1 MQLNFFCYKSIIEIL
16 YTFLEKQEKE
26 VIIMEITREIVE
38 YIRKNNISA
47 AEISENKKVDLDLLL
62 GNTDRKMN
70 ATEMLEI
77 CSYLG
82 IDPLSF
88 L

>member
-1 MQLNFFCYKSIIEIL
+1 MNFFYCKSIIEAL
-16 YTFLEKQEKE
+16 YAFLEKQEKE
-26 VIIMEITREIVE
+26 VVTMEITREIIE

-47 AEISENKKVDLDLLL
+47 AEISENTKVDLDLLL

-82 IDPLSF
+82 IDPLS
-88 L
+88 LL

>member
-1 MQLNFFCYKSIIEIL
+1 MNFFCYKSIIEAL

-26 VIIMEITREIVE
+26 VVTMEITREIVE

-47 AEISENKKVDLDLLL
+47 AEISENTKVDLDLLL
-62 GNTDRKMN
+62 GNADRKMN

-82 IDPLSF
+82 IDPLS
-88 L
+88 LL

>member
-1 MQLNFFCYKSIIEIL
+1 MNFFYRKSIIEAL

-26 VIIMEITREIVE
+26 VVTMEITREIIE

-47 AEISENKKVDLDLLL
+47 AEISENTKVDLDLLL

-82 IDPLSF
+82 IDPLS
-88 L
+88 LL

>member
-1 MQLNFFCYKSIIEIL
+1 MNFFYHKSIIEAL

-26 VIIMEITREIVE
+26 VVTMEITREIVE

-47 AEISENKKVDLDLLL
+47 AEISENTKVDLDLLL
-62 GNTDRKMN
+62 GNADRKMN

-82 IDPLSF
+82 IDPLS
-88 L
+88 LL

>member
-1 MQLNFFCYKSIIEIL
+1 M
-16 YTFLEKQEKE
+16 FLEKQEKE
-26 VIIMEITREIVE
+26 VVTMEITREIVE

-47 AEISENKKVDLDLLL
+47 AEISENTKVDLDLLL
-62 GNTDRKMN
+62 GNADRKMN

-82 IDPLSF
+82 IDPLS
-88 L
+88 LL

>member
-1 MQLNFFCYKSIIEIL
+1 MNFFYYKSIIEAL

-26 VIIMEITREIVE
+26 VVTMEITREIIE

-47 AEISENKKVDLDLLL
+47 AEISENTKVDLDLLL
-62 GNTDRKMN
+62 GNADRKMN

-82 IDPLSF
+82 IDPLS
-88 L
+88 LL

>member
-1 MQLNFFCYKSIIEIL
+1 MNFFYYKSIIEAL

-26 VIIMEITREIVE
+26 VATMEITREIVE

-47 AEISENKKVDLDLLL
+47 AEISENTKVDLDLLL
-62 GNTDRKMN
+62 GNADRKMN

-82 IDPLSF
+82 IDPLS
-88 L
+88 LL

>member
-1 MQLNFFCYKSIIEIL
+1 MEAL

-26 VIIMEITREIVE
+26 VVTMEITREIIE

-47 AEISENKKVDLDLLL
+47 AEISENTKVDLDLLL

-82 IDPLSF
+82 IDPLS
-88 L
+88 LL

>member
-1 MQLNFFCYKSIIEIL
+1 MNFLYYKSIIEAL

-26 VIIMEITREIVE
+26 VVTMEITREIVE

-47 AEISENKKVDLDLLL
+47 AEISENTKVDLDLLL
-62 GNTDRKMN
+62 GNADRKMN

-82 IDPLSF
+82 IDPLS
-88 L
+88 LL

>member
-1 MQLNFFCYKSIIEIL
+1 
-16 YTFLEKQEKE
+16 
-26 VIIMEITREIVE
+26 MEITE

-47 AEISENKKVDLDLLL
+47 AEISENTKVDLDLLL

-82 IDPLSF
+82 IDPLS
-88 L
+88 LL

>member
-1 MQLNFFCYKSIIEIL
+1 MNFFYCKSIIEAL

-26 VIIMEITREIVE
+26 VVTMDITREIIE

-47 AEISENKKVDLDLLL
+47 AEISENTKVDLDLLL

-82 IDPLSF
+82 IDPLS
-88 L
+88 LL

>member
-1 MQLNFFCYKSIIEIL
+1 MNFFYYKSIIEAL

-26 VIIMEITREIVE
+26 VVTMEITREIVE

-47 AEISENKKVDLDLLL
+47 AEISENTKVDLDLLL

-82 IDPLSF
+82 IDPLS
-88 L
+88 LL

>member
-1 MQLNFFCYKSIIEIL
+1 MYKRQIEAL

-26 VIIMEITREIVE
+26 VVTMEITREIIE

-47 AEISENKKVDLDLLL
+47 AEISENTKVDLDLLL

-82 IDPLSF
+82 IDPLS
-88 L
+88 LL

>member
-1 MQLNFFCYKSIIEIL
+1 MNFFYYKSIIEAL
-16 YTFLEKQEKE
+16 YTFLEKQEKD
-26 VIIMEITREIVE
+26 VVTMEITREIVE

-47 AEISENKKVDLDLLL
+47 AEISENTKVDLDLLL
-62 GNTDRKMN
+62 GNADRKMN

-82 IDPLSF
+82 IDPLS
-88 L
+88 LL

>member
-1 MQLNFFCYKSIIEIL
+1 MRLNFFCCKSIIEAL

-26 VIIMEITREIVE
+26 VVTMEITREIIE

-47 AEISENKKVDLDLLL
+47 AEISENTKVDLDLLL

-82 IDPLSF
+82 IDPLS
-88 L
+88 LL

>member
-1 MQLNFFCYKSIIEIL
+1 MNFFYYKSIIEAL

-26 VIIMEITREIVE
+26 VVTMEITREIVE

-47 AEISENKKVDLDLLL
+47 AEISENTKVDLDLLL
-62 GNTDRKMN
+62 GNADRKMN

-82 IDPLSF
+82 IDPLR
-88 L
+88 LL

>member
-1 MQLNFFCYKSIIEIL
+1 MNFFYYKSIIEAL

-26 VIIMEITREIVE
+26 VVTVEITREIVE

-47 AEISENKKVDLDLLL
+47 AEISENTKVDLDLLL
-62 GNTDRKMN
+62 GNADRKMN

-82 IDPLSF
+82 IDPLS
-88 L
+88 LL

>member
-1 MQLNFFCYKSIIEIL
+1 MNFFYYKSIIEAL

-26 VIIMEITREIVE
+26 VVTMEITREIVE

-47 AEISENKKVDLDLLL
+47 AEISENTKVDLDLLL
-62 GNTDRKMN
+62 GNADRKMN

-82 IDPLSF
+82 IDPLS
-88 L
+88 LL

>member
-1 MQLNFFCYKSIIEIL
+1 MNFIYYKSIIEAL

-26 VIIMEITREIVE
+26 VVTMEITREIVE

-47 AEISENKKVDLDLLL
+47 AEISENTKVDLDLLL
-62 GNTDRKMN
+62 GNADRKMN

-82 IDPLSF
+82 IDPLS
-88 L
+88 LL

>member
-1 MQLNFFCYKSIIEIL
+1 
-16 YTFLEKQEKE
+16 
-26 VIIMEITREIVE
+26 MEITREIVE

-47 AEISENKKVDLDLLL
+47 AEISENTKLDLDLLL
-62 GNTDRKMN
+62 GNADRKMN

-82 IDPLSF
+82 IDPLS
-88 L
+88 LL

>member
-1 MQLNFFCYKSIIEIL
+1 
-16 YTFLEKQEKE
+16 
-26 VIIMEITREIVE
+26 MEITREIVE

-47 AEISENKKVDLDLLL
+47 AEISENTKVDLDLLL

-70 ATEMLEI
+70 ATEMLEM

-82 IDPLSF
+82 IDPLS
-88 L
+88 LL

>member
-1 MQLNFFCYKSIIEIL
+1 MNFFCYKSIIEAL

-26 VIIMEITREIVE
+26 VVTMEITREIIE

-47 AEISENKKVDLDLLL
+47 AEISENTKVDLDLLL

-82 IDPLSF
+82 IDPLS
-88 L
+88 LL

>member
-1 MQLNFFCYKSIIEIL
+1 MNFFYYKSIIEAL

-26 VIIMEITREIVE
+26 VVTMEITREIIE

-47 AEISENKKVDLDLLL
+47 AEISENTKVDLDLLL

-82 IDPLSF
+82 IDPLS
-88 L
+88 LL

>member
-1 MQLNFFCYKSIIEIL
+1 MEAL
-16 YTFLEKQEKE
+16 YTVLVKQEKE
-26 VIIMEITREIVE
+26 VKTMEVTKEIVD
-38 YIRKNNISA
+38 YIRNNNISA
-47 AEISENKKVDLDLLL
+47 MEISKKTKVDINLLL
-62 GNTDRKMN
+62 GNSDRKMN

-88 L
+88 LKKCGNGE

>member
-1 MQLNFFCYKSIIEIL
+1 
-16 YTFLEKQEKE
+16 
-26 VIIMEITREIVE
+26 MEITREIVE

-47 AEISENKKVDLDLLL
+47 AEISENTKVDLDSLL

-82 IDPLSF
+82 IDPLS
-88 L
+88 LL